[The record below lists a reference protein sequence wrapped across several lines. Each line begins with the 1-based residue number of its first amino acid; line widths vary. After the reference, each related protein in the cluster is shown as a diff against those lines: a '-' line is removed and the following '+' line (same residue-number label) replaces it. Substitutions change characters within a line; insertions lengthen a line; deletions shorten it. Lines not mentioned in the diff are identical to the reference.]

1 METNEATQTENQKP
15 RTDRTPRIY
24 VASLADYNAGD
35 LHGCWIDA
43 DQPVTEIHDAIAR
56 MLSQSLQPIA
66 EDWAIHDYENFG
78 GLRLSEFEDLERVSE
93 AACGI
98 VEHGPL
104 FAAVVSHFGGLSNL
118 EEARRYMEDGCR
130 GAFNSLADYA
140 EELIGDCYA
149 DALKTLPEFIRGHI
163 DWEGIGRDL
172 ELGGDIFT
180 IVCDGQLYVF
190 DSCL

>member
-1 METNEATQTENQKP
+1 MENNETTEPEKTTL

-43 DQPVTEIHDAIAR
+43 DQPATEIQDEISR
-56 MLSQSLQPIA
+56 MLSQSVQPIA
-66 EDWAIHDYENFG
+66 EDWAIHDYENFEP
-78 GLRLSEFEDLERVSE
+78 LKLSEFESIELVSQ

-104 FAAVVSHFGGLSNL
+104 FAAVVNHFGGLSNL
-118 EEARRYMEDGCR
+118 DEARRYMQEGCR
-130 GAFNSLADYA
+130 GAFDSLADYA
-140 EELIGDCYA
+140 DELIGDCYA
-149 DALKTLPEFIRGHI
+149 DALKQLPDFIRGHI

-172 ELGGDIFT
+172 ELGGDVFT
-180 IVCDGQLYVF
+180 IVSEGQLYVF
-190 DSCL
+190 DSHI

>member
-1 METNEATQTENQKP
+1 METNDTTQTENQKP

-104 FAAVVSHFGGLSNL
+104 FAAVVSHFGGLGNL
-118 EEARRYMEDGCR
+118 DEARRYMEDGCR
-130 GAFNSLADYA
+130 GAFSSLADYA

-149 DALKTLPEFIRGHI
+149 DALKPLPEFIRGHI
-163 DWEGIGRDL
+163 DWDGIGRDL
-172 ELGGDIFT
+172 ELSGDIFT